1 MTGTLVYVMG
11 PSGSGKDSLMA
22 YARRKMNAAY
32 ALTWN
37 AHAYAG
43 QGLRPVMFIRRH
55 ITRPASA
62 GGERHTP
69 LTREAFQSR
78 RKQGQFAMAWES
90 HGLCYG
96 IDRELD
102 THLAEGAVAVVN
114 GSREYLPE
122 AMKIYP
128 ELVPVLISVTPEVLR
143 TRLEKRGRETQA
155 NINARLLR
163 AMMPIREIPSLI
175 RLDNSGALENAGEIF
190 ADFLTCL
197 RTPFAPA
204 MKEAKE
210 TKEAKDRADTEILY
224 YRHKAVTGVRYWSPA
239 LAF

>member
-1 MTGTLVYVMG
+1 VTGTLVYVMG

-22 YARRKMNAAY
+22 YARRKMNTAY

-37 AHAYAG
+37 ASTYAR

-102 THLAEGAVAVVN
+102 VHLAEGVVAVVN

-122 AMKIYP
+122 AMKKYP
-128 ELVPVLISVTPEVLR
+128 ELVPVLISVVPEVLR
-143 TRLEKRGRETQA
+143 ERLAKRGRESSTG
-155 NINARLLR
+155 IGERLLR
-163 AMMPIREIPSLI
+163 ATMPMPEVPGII
-175 RLDNSGALENAGEIF
+175 RLDNSDALEKAGDVF
-190 ADFLTCL
+190 AGLLTCL
-197 RTPFAPA
+197 RYPSVS
-204 MKEAKE
+204 EE
-210 TKEAKDRADTEILY
+210 VEDRAVTDVLY
-224 YRHKAVTGVRYWSPA
+224 SRNKTITDVRHGSPA